1 MYRAD
6 TAPTPCEHHQPAQD
20 VKENRE
26 HHENHEN
33 VPHPV
38 APEVRYAKTQCSLL
52 TDEMKKIVRET
63 FKQMEQESTKNG
75 LNIFVRLFVEYP
87 DYKEMWPQ
95 FRAIQDS
102 ALVSSDQL
110 RQHAKIY
117 MKGLHNVIGSLDDEA
132 QLIKVLR
139 KIADT
144 HARHGVHQFH
154 IHNMLPEVV
163 AVLYLCLHQKSP
175 EVNEAW
181 TQLFNVIGNVID
193 KLARER
199 KWSE

>member
-75 LNIFVRLFVEYP
+75 LNIFVRLFVETV
-87 DYKEMWPQ
+87 
-95 FRAIQDS
+95 R
-102 ALVSSDQL
+102 
-110 RQHAKIY
+110 
-117 MKGLHNVIGSLDDEA
+117 
-132 QLIKVLR
+132 
-139 KIADT
+139 
-144 HARHGVHQFH
+144 
-154 IHNMLPEVV
+154 
-163 AVLYLCLHQKSP
+163 
-175 EVNEAW
+175 
-181 TQLFNVIGNVID
+181 
-193 KLARER
+193 
-199 KWSE
+199 WSRRTN